1 MKINTD
7 PASTYDVEVHVQPE
21 NTGENLKNKQTL
33 RLQIT
38 LINMIFTTPAVQLQ
52 EREKKSTIDFM
63 IFTLNF
69 ALEIYT
75 NKRILF
81 FDITNFVQE
90 LRKK

>member
-38 LINMIFTTPAVQLQ
+38 LINMIFTQINEFYFLISQ
-52 EREKKSTIDFM
+52 ILCKNCGKS
-63 IFTLNF
+63 
-69 ALEIYT
+69 
-75 NKRILF
+75 
-81 FDITNFVQE
+81 
-90 LRKK
+90 